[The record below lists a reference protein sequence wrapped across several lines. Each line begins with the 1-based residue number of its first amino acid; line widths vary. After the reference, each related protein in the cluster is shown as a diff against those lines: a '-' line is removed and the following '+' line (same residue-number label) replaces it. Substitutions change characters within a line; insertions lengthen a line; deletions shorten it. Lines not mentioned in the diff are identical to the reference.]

1 MIRRNRKPSSCEPCR
16 IAKVRCDHAAPICQ
30 RCQTRAIGNLCYYHP
45 APLTRVR
52 DKQVRA
58 RRARQRG
65 NQLGNRDETKD
76 AELTEHHGK
85 GLSPSSLSATARTP
99 GSDTSQFLGSTS
111 YLAALKEHP
120 LSVLPSSPSSRC
132 LQDEFEHWRTD
143 HAYTFARLIRL
154 VSAAAFHYEQIA
166 WYYEGGRFTIIPAPL
181 ILGPLADLKEYVQ
194 VESWDGISNWESLH
208 KAISAASAIP
218 LLVDTTTTLDDFRMM
233 VSGKRLR
240 WEFVGLMLALAG
252 ISVQGRYPSH
262 HVLELRNGEQMDVE
276 TFTKDMVLACNAC
289 LELCSR
295 YGQANDVV
303 VWMRY
308 MHIFL
313 GTEVLGETSGRV
325 YRLFGDLVSSIYAMG
340 LHHNEDKNIP
350 FYLSETRRRI
360 LAVTHRTDKN
370 IATLL
375 GRPPRLPHH
384 YCAVELPR
392 DLADETLFLDH
403 KCIEMALLTL
413 DKEGWNTAGRF
424 YPATVIRMRQILS
437 VLREQVLDLSL
448 GCRGETG
455 RGDRLLY
462 TSLSLWLPI
471 SDLYLVR
478 FAYQRCRDTWEKIPE
493 QFRYRPECWE
503 TMGAVDCLARV
514 IVHCEYLLS
523 VFQLHR
529 IRCQDSMNGIKDL
542 LDTSTKILSVI
553 VDLTRRCQRHE
564 VRKQLPWICLIYVI
578 PAAGVLVSEIHR
590 HTLSNRALPSSMPRS
605 EIIRTLSFVISW
617 FQTSELPSTS
627 SSTACMEL
635 ITLIS
640 RLLDNSLDYQ
650 PVLAHSNVSAPVIAG
665 NGEGSAATGNIPGL
679 QQGTNFDGVSDAMTL
694 DSGARLDAN
703 LGLEL
708 ASEDFLSWLDDLD
721 LDLVT
726 PDWIFFGE

>member
-1 MIRRNRKPSSCEPCR
+1 MIRRNGKSPSCEPCR

-30 RCQTRAIGNLCYYHP
+30 RCQIRGIGNLCYYHP

-65 NQLGNRDETKD
+65 NQFGNQGETRD
-76 AELTEHHGK
+76 AQLTEHHAK
-85 GLSPSSLSATARTP
+85 GLSSSSPSGTAKTP
-99 GSDTSQFLGSTS
+99 GSETSQFLGSTS
-111 YLAALKEHP
+111 YLAVLKENP
-120 LSVLPSSPSSRC
+120 LSVLPSPPSSRC

-143 HAYTFARLIRL
+143 HAYASARLIRL

-166 WYYEGGRFTIIPAPL
+166 WYYERDRFTIIPAPL

-194 VESWDGISNWESLH
+194 VESCDGISNWETLH
-208 KAISAASAIP
+208 KEISAASSIP
-218 LLVDTTTTLDDFRMM
+218 LQVNATTSLDDFRMM
-233 VSGKRLR
+233 VSGRRLR

-262 HVLELRNGEQMDVE
+262 HVLDLRNGEQTDVE
-276 TFTKDMVLACNAC
+276 TFTKDIVLACNAC

-295 YGQANDVV
+295 YEHANDVM

-308 MHIFL
+308 MHIYL
-313 GTEVLGETSGRV
+313 GTEVLGETSERV

-340 LHHNEDKNIP
+340 LHHNEGKSIP
-350 FYLSETRRRI
+350 FYLSETRKRM

-392 DLADETLFLDH
+392 DLADETLFLDQES
-403 KCIEMALLTL
+403 IEMALLTL

-424 YPATVIRMRQILS
+424 YPATV
-437 VLREQVLDLSL
+437 
-448 GCRGETG
+448 
-455 RGDRLLY
+455 RL
-462 TSLSLWLPI
+462 P
-471 SDLYLVR
+471 
-478 FAYQRCRDTWEKIPE
+478 YQRCRDTWEKIPE
-493 QFRYRPECWE
+493 QFRYRPECWG

-529 IRCQDSMNGIKDL
+529 IRCQDSLDGIKDL
-542 LDTSTKILSVI
+542 LDTSMKILSVI
-553 VDLTRRCQRHE
+553 VDLTRQSQRHE

-578 PAAGVLVSEIHR
+578 PAAGVVVTEIHR

-635 ITLIS
+635 INLIS

-650 PVLAHSNVSAPVIAG
+650 PVLAHSNVSVPVIAE
-665 NGEGSAATGNIPGL
+665 NGAGSAETGNTPGL
-679 QQGTNFDGVSDAMTL
+679 QQGTNFDSVSDGMTL
-694 DSGARLDAN
+694 ESGARLDAN

-726 PDWIFFGE
+726 PDWIFLGE

>member
-1 MIRRNRKPSSCEPCR
+1 MIRRNGKSPSCEPCR

-30 RCQTRAIGNLCYYHP
+30 RCETRGTGNLCYYHP

-65 NQLGNRDETKD
+65 NQLGNRGETRD
-76 AELTEHHGK
+76 AQLTEHHAK
-85 GLSPSSLSATARTP
+85 GLPSSSPSGTARTP
-99 GSDTSQFLGSTS
+99 GSETSQFLGSTS
-111 YLAALKEHP
+111 YLAVLKENP
-120 LSVLPSSPSSRC
+120 LSVLPSPPSSRC

-143 HAYTFARLIRL
+143 HAYASARLIRL

-166 WYYEGGRFTIIPAPL
+166 WYYERGRFTIIPAPL
-181 ILGPLADLKEYVQ
+181 TLGPLADLKEYVQ
-194 VESWDGISNWESLH
+194 VESWDGISNWETLH
-208 KAISAASAIP
+208 KEISAASAIP
-218 LLVDTTTTLDDFRMM
+218 LQVNATTSLDDFRMM
-233 VSGKRLR
+233 VSGRRLR

-262 HVLELRNGEQMDVE
+262 HVLDLRNGEQTDVE
-276 TFTKDMVLACNAC
+276 TFTKDIVLACNAC

-295 YGQANDVV
+295 YEHANDVM

-308 MHIFL
+308 MHIYL
-313 GTEVLGETSGRV
+313 GTEVLGETSERV

-340 LHHNEDKNIP
+340 LHHNEDRNIP
-350 FYLSETRRRI
+350 FYLSETRKRM

-392 DLADETLFLDH
+392 DLADETLFLDQES
-403 KCIEMALLTL
+403 IEMALLTL

-424 YPATVIRMRQILS
+424 YPATVIRMRQIL
-437 VLREQVLDLSL
+437 
-448 GCRGETG
+448 
-455 RGDRLLY
+455 
-462 TSLSLWLPI
+462 
-471 SDLYLVR
+471 
-478 FAYQRCRDTWEKIPE
+478 FAYQRCQDTWEKIPE
-493 QFRYRPECWE
+493 QFRYRPECWG
-503 TMGAVDCLARV
+503 TMSAVDCLARV

-529 IRCQDSMNGIKDL
+529 IRCQDSLDGIKDL
-542 LDTSTKILSVI
+542 LDTSMKILSVI
-553 VDLTRRCQRHE
+553 VDLTRRCQRLE

-578 PAAGVLVSEIHR
+578 PAAGVVVTEIHR

-635 ITLIS
+635 INLIS

-650 PVLAHSNVSAPVIAG
+650 PVLAHSNVSAPDIAG
-665 NGEGSAATGNIPGL
+665 NGAGSTETGNTPGL
-679 QQGTNFDGVSDAMTL
+679 QQGTNFDSVSDGMTL
-694 DSGARLDAN
+694 ESGARLDAN

-726 PDWIFFGE
+726 PDWIFLGE